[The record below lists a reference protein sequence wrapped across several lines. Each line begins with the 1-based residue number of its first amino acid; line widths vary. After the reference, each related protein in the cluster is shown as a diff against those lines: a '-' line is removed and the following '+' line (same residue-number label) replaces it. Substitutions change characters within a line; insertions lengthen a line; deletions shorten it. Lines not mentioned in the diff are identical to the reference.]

1 MTKYNSFVDFK
12 AAADRLMEEHADRI
26 TKTKAQIRTFEED
39 SAKLQQKME
48 AALVAGNYDE
58 YNRLAQDL
66 KRIDF
71 TLQYYSKSL
80 AELEEGEEMSEER
93 LRAFAAPWL
102 AQMEKNTAIALKRV
116 KKRIDEILAIC
127 AQEGLEI
134 DMTNELLGNVDLA
147 LAHKGIYYMK
157 FKNGTALFNN
167 PAYRP
172 SLHLGQ
178 LGATLRDMA
187 VVKALYDAI
196 KESEEDEKE
205 KE

>member
-1 MTKYNSFVDFK
+1 MTKYNNFADFK
-12 AAADRLMEEHADRI
+12 AATDRIMEEHADRI
-26 TKTKAQIRTFEED
+26 TKTKDQIRTFEED
-39 SAKLQQKME
+39 GAKLQQKME

-71 TLQYYSKSL
+71 TLQYYSESL
-80 AELEEGEEMSEER
+80 AKLEEGEEMSEER

-134 DMTNELLGNVDLA
+134 DMTNELLANLDIA
-147 LAHKGIYYMK
+147 LAHKGIYYTK
-157 FKNGTALFNN
+157 FKDGAALFNN

-172 SLHLGQ
+172 SLHLGE
-178 LGATLRDMA
+178 LGAYLRDMA
-187 VVKALYDAI
+187 VVKALHDAI